1 MASQTAEQTS
11 AVDIQ
16 TVTLPQRKRKNGA
29 REYTADEV
37 AAVIQKLKDCP
48 QGQGIAFDPNLWLDS
63 EGKARTKAR
72 EMALLVVAHKDGKS
86 MGQPRTHVIP
96 HPQNGQTNEESGE
109 KYKDRFTPVISPKR

>member
-1 MASQTAEQTS
+1 MPASQTPDAPAT
-11 AVDIQ
+11 DIQ
-16 TVTLPQRKRKNGA
+16 TVKLPQRKRKNGA
-29 REYTADEV
+29 REYSADEV

-48 QGQGIAFDPNLWLDS
+48 QGEGVAFDPNLWLDS

-72 EMALLVVAHKDGKS
+72 EMALLVVAHKDGKN

-96 HPQNGQTNEESGE
+96 HPQNGQTNTENGE